1 MFVDRAPH
9 LVGVEFRCQYRGL
22 AREERH
28 PGGRLGGAVDH
39 RRDRVADHRW
49 IRRGRL
55 GQVVFVFD
63 ELSCRK
69 VGSTEQH
76 TIDVLVTPHH
86 TLGETGGAAGV
97 EQIDGVGAAFAEV
110 TLRRPRRDR
119 GIELDAA
126 VAPIVLVRA
135 VLDDQDRPYMG
146 RVGENV
152 GDPVGV
158 AAFVHQRDH
167 VGVVEQV
174 AKFAL
179 HVTEVD
185 VHQDGARLHDAQHR
199 DHDLDAVAAVQADLV
214 VLLHA
219 LIDQVVREAVGLILQ
234 LGVGQLLIAA
244 DNGDTVRHGVD
255 GVLGEIGNIQGH
267 GHQTRTCY
275 IS

>member
-1 MFVDRAPH
+1 
-9 LVGVEFRCQYRGL
+9 
-22 AREERH
+22 
-28 PGGRLGGAVDH
+28 
-39 RRDRVADHRW
+39 
-49 IRRGRL
+49 
-55 GQVVFVFD
+55 
-63 ELSCRK
+63 
-69 VGSTEQH
+69 
-76 TIDVLVTPHH
+76 
-86 TLGETGGAAGV
+86 
-97 EQIDGVGAAFAEV
+97 
-110 TLRRPRRDR
+110 
-119 GIELDAA
+119 
-126 VAPIVLVRA
+126 
-135 VLDDQDRPYMG
+135 MG

-267 GHQTRTCY
+267 GRKLERVTFLDKLTPDGQKEVAAVATVESDPTRWWSGAATP
-275 IS
+275 